1 MKSSFVFF
9 PFDLF
14 GSSGAGA
21 GVALLADEL
30 REVLADNRR
39 ERVTT
44 RAQCY
49 SDQVRLREFHFET
62 LDAYADWRRQ
72 GRQAVRQ
79 VLRQGDFLFWITGNH
94 LGALPVYDELAG
106 SDDGTLV
113 VQFDAHLDIHHFRDC
128 TTELSHGNFLLHC
141 EGTLPPLVNLG
152 HRDLLLTS
160 DYIDRY
166 YRRTFSAA
174 ELAIDPQPALDEL
187 RQIRGGAARVFLD
200 VDCDV
205 FDPVSF
211 PAVAQPVPFGL
222 NPLLL
227 LRLVDAI
234 WSPNVA
240 GLLLSEFDP
249 ARDRNDQ
256 SLATLVWL
264 IEYLLLRRHEPC

>member
-14 GSSGAGA
+14 GSSGSAAGA
-21 GVALLADEL
+21 ALLADEL
-30 REVLADNRR
+30 REILSDNRR
-39 ERVTT
+39 ERVPT

-49 SDQVRLREFHFET
+49 TDRVRLREFHFET

-79 VLRQGDFLFWITGNH
+79 VLRQGDFLFWIAGNH

-106 SDDGTLV
+106 SDDTLV
-113 VQFDAHLDIHHFRDC
+113 VQFDAHLDIHNFRDC
-128 TTELSHGNFLLHC
+128 TRELSHGNFLLHC
-141 EGTLPPLVNLG
+141 EGKLPPLINLG

-160 DYIDRY
+160 EYIGRY
-166 YRRTFSAA
+166 YRRTFGAA
-174 ELAIDPQPALDEL
+174 ELAIDPQPALAEL
-187 RQIRGGAARVFLD
+187 RRASRAAPRLFLD

-205 FDPVSF
+205 FDPLSF

-222 NPLLL
+222 DPSLL
-227 LRLVDAI
+227 LRLVDAV

-240 GLLLSEFDP
+240 GVLLSEFDP
-249 ARDRNDQ
+249 GRDRNDR
-256 SLATLVWL
+256 SLATLMWL
-264 IEYLLLRRHEPC
+264 LEYLLLRRYEP